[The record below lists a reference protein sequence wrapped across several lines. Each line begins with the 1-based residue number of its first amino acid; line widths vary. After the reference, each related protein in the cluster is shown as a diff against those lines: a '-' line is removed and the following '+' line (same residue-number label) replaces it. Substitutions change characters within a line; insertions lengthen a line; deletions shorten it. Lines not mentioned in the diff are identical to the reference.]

1 LTFAHERVG
10 ASGPPRPGAK
20 PRQNHDPEKWFSQ
33 KIMLHSINFERDDD
47 SKKSHIE
54 IAAPSFSNSPSTAV
68 LAAVEMNPAV
78 SLPSTHFRARSSG
91 WRAMDSC
98 HCFFALVIEGLVTT
112 GKARRTRNV
121 PPAL

>member
-20 PRQNHDPEKWFSQ
+20 PRQNHDPRKRSCS
-33 KIMLHSINFERDDD
+33 SINFERDDD